1 MHSISMVL
9 VHVYDK
15 ICNHFEKVMKIP
27 VQLLTLTRVVN
38 DILALSSDGKIKV
51 CLFVRFSSC

>member
-1 MHSISMVL
+1 MYSISMAL

-51 CLFVRFSSC
+51 CLFVRSSS

>member
-1 MHSISMVL
+1 MVL